1 MMVTYKRLQ
10 TLAVSLNSYYFIAY
24 KNSGV
29 KRGSHPY
36 VKYG

>member
-10 TLAVSLNSYYFIAY
+10 TLAVLLNNYNFIAY

-29 KRGSHPY
+29 NRGSHPY